1 MMDDSV
7 LRSIVNRLRSDA
19 EQFVRS
25 CWQIRQGLT
34 EKNGKNG
41 WLVNCAECAVNA
53 SELSCWEQCSGSPYC
68 CAPIH
73 ITCDFCVLYLE
84 HRREIAEFVQ
94 SCGQSQSNPGTP
106 AQTLAT
112 ARLPISAKGD
122 RSATMEKLQLN
133 VPDMWADHH
142 VLKVRALLLALPG
155 VQDVIAS
162 SAFRMVALSYDPA
175 VVSAGAIMGTLDDAG
190 YSVATDGTGVI
201 AESVPVATGQRDPA
215 WFRLGM
221 RQQKTDERD
230 LKTKR

>member
-1 MMDDSV
+1 M
-7 LRSIVNRLRSDA
+7 
-19 EQFVRS
+19 RS
-25 CWQIRQGLT
+25 CWQIRQGIT
-34 EKNGKNG
+34 EKNGNGHAPSG

-53 SELSCWEQCSGSPYC
+53 SETSCWEQCGGSPCC

-73 ITCDFCVLYLE
+73 VTCDFCVLYLE
-84 HRREIAEFVQ
+84 HRREIAEYVQ
-94 SCGQSQSNPGTP
+94 SNGQSNPGTP

-142 VLKVRALLLALPG
+142 VLKVRALLLAMPG

-162 SAFRMVALSYDPA
+162 SAFRMVALSYDPT